1 MFIVNIQYI
10 ASLEKIDACMK
21 EHMVFLNACYHEGL
35 FIASGRKIPRTG
47 GIILSK
53 GSSKEAVEALMRS
66 DPFVAQGL
74 AEFEVIEFQTS
85 QVHPDFKRVFKE

>member
-1 MFIVNIQYI
+1 
-10 ASLEKIDACMK
+10 
-21 EHMVFLNACYHEGL
+21 
-35 FIASGRKIPRTG
+35 
-47 GIILSK
+47 
-53 GSSKEAVEALMRS
+53 VEALMRS